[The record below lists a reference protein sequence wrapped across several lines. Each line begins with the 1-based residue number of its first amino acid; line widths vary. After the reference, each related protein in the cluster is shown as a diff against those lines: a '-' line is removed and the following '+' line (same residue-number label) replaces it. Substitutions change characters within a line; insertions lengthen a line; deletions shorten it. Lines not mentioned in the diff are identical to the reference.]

1 MSDDDRNS
9 RLDGALEE
17 TAQAPSSRALRRERR
32 RRLREDA
39 WNLPNILTYGR
50 VAMIPVVL
58 WLLDRGTR
66 RDGIWA
72 ALVYAL
78 AGITDVLD
86 GALARRMGIVSVI
99 GKFLDPLADK
109 LMVMAVLVW
118 MVTLGRMPAWV
129 VILLLTR
136 EISITALRS
145 IASTEGFVISAAEGG
160 KQKTALQV
168 MGIIFL
174 LVGYPYEM
182 HLLGLDLGV
191 VDMTKIGRALIF
203 LSLVMSFLSAAGY
216 VALFARAVD
225 AKEAR
230 EDEQEKALAS
240 LQGAGSKPPRAEA
253 RGTDDK

>member
-1 MSDDDRNS
+1 MSE
-9 RLDGALEE
+9 GALEE
-17 TAQAPSSRALRRERR
+17 TPSPQSRRALRRERR

-39 WNLPNILTYGR
+39 WNLPNILTYAR
-50 VAMIPVVL
+50 VGMIPIVL
-58 WLLDRGTR
+58 YLLDRGTR
-66 RDGIWA
+66 RDGNWA

-86 GALARRMGIVSVI
+86 GFLARRMGIVSVI

-118 MVTLGRMPAWV
+118 MVTLGRIPAWA

-145 IASTEGFVISAAEGG
+145 IASSEGFVISAAEGG

-174 LVGYPYEM
+174 LVGYPYEI
-182 HLLGLDLGV
+182 HLLGIDLGV
-191 VDMTKIGRALIF
+191 VDMTKVGRALIY
-203 LSLVMSFLSAAGY
+203 LSLVMSFLSAASY
-216 VALFARAVD
+216 IALFGRAVE
-225 AKEAR
+225 AKEQR
-230 EDEQEKALAS
+230 EDEEDKEDARAGKA
-240 LQGAGSKPPRAEA
+240 PP
-253 RGTDDK
+253 TP